1 MLHRQ
6 LLQIREQLEV
16 GDLKVSDALLMISRS
31 LRAKI
36 DDQRLVWLNRE
47 LLGYRK
53 EDLALFYERPK
64 FGISYLLGVQK
75 PGSAGRDDLE
85 VPTYRFLMGAWGKVD
100 RQGKLV
106 CVQEPRLTSKSIFC
120 NIGIQ
125 QIETQIDEMEEP
137 SASLFSISADRA
149 SGAEF
154 YCWSRE
160 LFRIYEAVRE
170 KLLTFLDE
178 VVEELRTAAEENDEP
193 AS

>member
-31 LRAKI
+31 LRAKVEEP
-36 DDQRLVWLNRE
+36 RLVWLNRE

-64 FGISYLLGVQK
+64 FGISYLLGSHK
-75 PGSAGRDDLE
+75 LGNYKRDDLE
-85 VPTYRFLMGAWGKVD
+85 VPSYRFLMGAWGKVD

-106 CVQEPRLTSKSIFC
+106 CVQEPRLASKSIFC

-125 QIETQIDEMEEP
+125 QIETQIDEMDEP
-137 SASLFSISADRA
+137 SSSLFSISADQA
-149 SGAEF
+149 TGAEF

-170 KLLTFLDE
+170 KLLTFIDE
-178 VVEELRTAAEENDEP
+178 VVEELKLAAEESE
-193 AS
+193 

>member
-1 MLHRQ
+1 MTHRQ

-16 GDLKVSDALLMISRS
+16 GDLKVSDALLLVSRA
-31 LRAKI
+31 LRSKVDEKRI
-36 DDQRLVWLNRE
+36 VWLNRE

-53 EDLALFYERPK
+53 EDLALLYERPR
-64 FGISYLLGVQK
+64 FGLSFLGVHR
-75 PGSAGRDDLE
+75 RDDGE
-85 VPTYRFLMGAWGKVD
+85 VPAYRFLMGAWGKVD

-106 CVQEPRLTSKSIFC
+106 CVQEPRLVSKSIFC

-137 SASLFSISADRA
+137 SSSLFSISADQA

-170 KLLTFLDE
+170 KLVSFLDE
-178 VVEELRTAAEENDEP
+178 VIRELRMTAEESND
-193 AS
+193 